1 MIEKLVNSK
10 TRIKILKLFLSHIE
24 DRYYLRELERML
36 EESLSPLRR
45 QLVKLTRMGIL
56 VVEEEANL
64 KYYRVNK
71 NFEGLEDLKKIILE
85 KMDNEIIKAN
95 EPETVMSRSEDIVEI
110 ETTVPKHFRYD
121 LVLLSFISFFVL
133 TTAIFVV
140 YSNMKNIKQVTN
152 LISKGTVLDSA
163 KYSSSEVEK
172 DILPRSNNIG
182 VSAAN
187 GEMASKKWKVLPGN
201 VPVLSSG
208 ETGEDKKSKEL

>member
-85 KMDNEIIKAN
+85 KMGSEVIKAN

-110 ETTVPKHFRYD
+110 DTTVPKQFRYD
-121 LVLLSFISFFVL
+121 LVLLSFISLFVL
-133 TTAIFVV
+133 TTAVFVV
-140 YSNMKNIKQVTN
+140 YMNARNIRQVAKMITVTPASSQFA
-152 LISKGTVLDSA
+152 IGTKLD
-163 KYSSSEVEK
+163 
-172 DILPRSNNIG
+172 
-182 VSAAN
+182 AAN